1 MDILRTTGY
10 HLRPPHLAA
19 EYKGFFAKE
28 GLEVRFD
35 EATYAPD
42 HNRGM
47 AEGRWDFTLSSAD
60 TMIARVTRDGADYVL
75 FMQAEEGLTASLVG
89 KPGIASLD
97 ALRGQLL
104 AGDPGDS
111 NLDLIRM
118 KILRTHGIKESDYRI
133 EIIGSSP
140 KRLEAFLQGKVAAA
154 MLTPPSTEKA
164 LAAGGVLL
172 ARAED
177 YVPNWPLTC
186 GWTQR
191 SWLENH
197 HELAIRFI
205 RAWVAATDWLLEPEH
220 REETIRLIVEKE
232 HLDRIRAEE
241 AYAKVTP
248 KARMNPHAF
257 RKVMEL
263 RIEMG
268 VYQPPFSPAERFY
281 DAGYWCAATG
291 LPGPAPAGMPATTKL
306 KAEG

>member
-10 HLRPPHLAA
+10 HVRPPHLVAQRM
-19 EYKGFFAKE
+19 GFFAKE

-60 TMIARVTRDGADYVL
+60 TMIARATTDGVDYLL

-89 KPGIASLD
+89 RPPTISVEQ
-97 ALRGQLL
+97 LRGKRL

-111 NLDLIRM
+111 NLDLIRA
-118 KILRTHGIKESDYRI
+118 KILRRHGIIEEDYRV

-140 KRLEAFLQGKVAAA
+140 KRLEAFLQKRVVAA

-164 LAAGGVLL
+164 LADGGVLL
-172 ARAED
+172 AKAED

-186 GWTQR
+186 GWTHR
-191 SWLENH
+191 SWLEGH
-197 HELAIRFI
+197 RDLIVRFI
-205 RAWVAATDWLLEPEH
+205 RAWVSATDWLLEPGN
-220 REETIRLIVEKE
+220 REETIRLTMEVE
-232 HLDRIRAEE
+232 HLDRPRAEE
-241 AYAKVTP
+241 AYARVVP
-248 KARMNPHAF
+248 KARMNPQAF
-257 RKVMEL
+257 RGVMEL

-268 VYQPPFSPAERFY
+268 VYKPPFSPTERFY
-281 DAGYWCAATG
+281 DASYWSAATG
-291 LPGPAPAGMPATTKL
+291 LPPPAPAGMAKVPSSP
-306 KAEG
+306 GS